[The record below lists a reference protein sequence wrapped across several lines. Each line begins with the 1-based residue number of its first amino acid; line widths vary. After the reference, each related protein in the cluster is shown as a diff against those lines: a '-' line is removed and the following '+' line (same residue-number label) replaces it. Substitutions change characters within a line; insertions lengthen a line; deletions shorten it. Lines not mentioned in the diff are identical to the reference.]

1 MVVPLACPAG
11 SIKPLTV
18 PISTNSY
25 MWQGKKTSAQYY
37 VNNAG
42 VGIEEGCAWGQQ
54 GQGVGNW
61 SPMIFGA
68 GEDSGMMWLSMSQN
82 QLNSAPLNFNVEII
96 GGNSVCKYENG
107 KFSTPGGCTTAAK
120 PGTPVSYVLY

>member
-1 MVVPLACPAG
+1 MVIPLACTPG

-18 PISTNSY
+18 PDSSVSY
-25 MWQGKKTSAQYY
+25 TWRGLTTSAQYY

-42 VGIEEGCAWGQQ
+42 VGIKDGCSWGQP
-54 GQGVGNW
+54 GQGIGNW

-68 GEDSGMMWLSMSQN
+68 GQDKGMMWLSISPN
-82 QLNSAPLNFNVEII
+82 QLNNGPLNFNVEII

-120 PGTPVSYVLY
+120 PGTPVSFVLY

>member
-1 MVVPLACPAG
+1 MVVPLACAPG

-18 PISTNSY
+18 PDAAVSY
-25 MWQGKKTSAQYY
+25 IWQGKQTSAQYY

-42 VGIEEGCAWGQQ
+42 VSIDKGCAWGKP
-54 GQGVGNW
+54 GGGIGNW
-61 SPMIFGA
+61 SSMIFGA
-68 GEDSGMMWLSMSQN
+68 GMSNGLMWLSISQN
-82 QLNSAPLNFNVEII
+82 QLNPAPLNFNVEII

-120 PGTPVSYVLY
+120 PGTPVSFVLY

>member
-1 MVVPLACPAG
+1 MVVPLACAPG
-11 SIKPLTV
+11 STKPLTV
-18 PISTNSY
+18 PDAAVSY
-25 MWQGKKTSAQYY
+25 QWEGMSTSAQYY

-42 VGIEEGCAWGQQ
+42 ISIDKGCTWGKPD
-54 GQGVGNW
+54 GGLGNW
-61 SPMIFGA
+61 APMVFGA
-68 GEDSGMMWLSMSQN
+68 GQSNGMMWLSMSQN
-82 QLNSAPLNFNVEII
+82 QLNSGPLNFNVEII

>member
-11 SIKPLTV
+11 STKPLTV
-18 PISTNSY
+18 PMSSNSY
-25 MWQGKKTSAQYY
+25 TWKGLKTSAQYY

-42 VGIEEGCAWGQQ
+42 VGIAEGCTWGQQ
-54 GQGVGNW
+54 GKNAGNW
-61 SPMIFGA
+61 SPLIFGA

-82 QLNSAPLNFNVEII
+82 QLNPSPLNFNVEII

-120 PGTPVSYVLY
+120 PGTSVTYVLY